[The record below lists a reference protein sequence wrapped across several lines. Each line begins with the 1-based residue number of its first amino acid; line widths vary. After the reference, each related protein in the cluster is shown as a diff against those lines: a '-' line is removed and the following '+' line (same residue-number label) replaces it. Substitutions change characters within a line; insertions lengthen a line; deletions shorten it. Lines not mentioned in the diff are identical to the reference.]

1 MGKYI
6 LKLSTTSN
14 RPNNI
19 SVKEMAVTSRLKMV
33 KVELQQ
39 VEMFEKKLKWMWT
52 DWIPFEDKQWQIDKV
67 VKKWCK
73 GLKRNRVW
81 SVVCWK
87 MFFFFFGESLS
98 KLSPTWILLKSLT
111 VFPNNKLHQMTKAK
125 KTSPRWLG
133 DSVMC
138 WSWFQN
144 FSHARQV
151 WLLTNLF
158 QKRCDSFLFIAQAW
172 KNRDKSFEISLYLL
186 IQPLSM
192 EDTRKNCLSGVS
204 ECLN

>member
-87 MFFFFFGESLS
+87 MFFFFFSENPFPSSAPPGYCW
-98 KLSPTWILLKSLT
+98 SPSRFFQTT
-111 VFPNNKLHQMTKAK
+111 NCTKWQK
-125 KTSPRWLG
+125 RKRHHLG
-133 DSVMC
+133 DSV
-138 WSWFQN
+138 
-144 FSHARQV
+144 
-151 WLLTNLF
+151 
-158 QKRCDSFLFIAQAW
+158 
-172 KNRDKSFEISLYLL
+172 
-186 IQPLSM
+186 
-192 EDTRKNCLSGVS
+192 TRWCVGHGFRILVMPGRSDF
-204 ECLN
+204 